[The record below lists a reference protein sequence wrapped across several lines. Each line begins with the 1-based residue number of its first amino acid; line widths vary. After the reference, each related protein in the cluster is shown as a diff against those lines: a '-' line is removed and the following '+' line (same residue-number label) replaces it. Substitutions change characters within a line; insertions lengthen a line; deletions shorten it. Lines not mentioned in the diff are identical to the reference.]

1 MRNLGYLNMIFVVDM
16 LLDTAAAVFGKN
28 EIFGV
33 SREVNCEL
41 YRTIF
46 AKGLI
51 FTEDMRAIVR
61 NKWICRQR
69 CLGVGQFDRYIV
81 VTYILLRIIV

>member
-1 MRNLGYLNMIFVVDM
+1 VIFVVGM
-16 LLDTAAAVFGKN
+16 LLDTAAVALGEN
-28 EIFGV
+28 EIFGLG
-33 SREVNCEL
+33 REVNCEL

-51 FTEDMRAIVR
+51 FTEDMHAIVR

-69 CLGVGQFDRYIV
+69 RLGGGQFDRYIV
-81 VTYILLRIIV
+81 VTYILLGIIA

>member
-1 MRNLGYLNMIFVVDM
+1 MDKVP
-16 LLDTAAAVFGKN
+16 AAFGEN
-28 EIFGV
+28 EILGV

-51 FTEDMRAIVR
+51 FIEDIRAIVR
-61 NKWICRQR
+61 NKRIYRQR
-69 CLGVGQFDRYIV
+69 CLGAGQFDRYIV
-81 VTYILLRIIV
+81 VTYILLRIIA

>member
-1 MRNLGYLNMIFVVDM
+1 MIFVVGM
-16 LLDTAAAVFGKN
+16 LLDTATAALGEN
-28 EIFGV
+28 EIFGLG
-33 SREVNCEL
+33 REVNCEL

-61 NKWICRQR
+61 NKWIYRQR
-69 CLGVGQFDRYIV
+69 RLGAGQFDRYIV
-81 VTYILLRIIV
+81 VTYILLGIIA